1 MVDCLQQ
8 EDSVIAPTK
17 LNGRTVPSVA
27 GNRAVARA
35 FHDRIAQ
42 EYLERAAEHLRAA
55 AALEQAA
62 HKPARKGPR

>member
-1 MVDCLQQ
+1 
-8 EDSVIAPTK
+8 VIAPSK
-17 LNGRTVPSVA
+17 LNGRTVTTIA

-55 AALEQAA
+55 AALEQPAP
-62 HKPARKGPR
+62 KPTRKGQ